1 MPTNTAKDPDDF
13 FCCVKDLFDC
23 HDTWLCDKFNCLK
36 KKISFMQ
43 ILIICVGVHRYI
55 FNK

>member
-1 MPTNTAKDPDDF
+1 MPTNTPKDPDDF

-36 KKISFMQ
+36 KK
-43 ILIICVGVHRYI
+43 
-55 FNK
+55 N